1 MSEFVKKLYKSTKR
15 ERTAIFDY
23 VFAGVLTFAVLSMF
37 NLMETVS
44 VSPAQFAYMT
54 GMTLLVFFLFHTIFR
69 LYKTV
74 WEFAVFR
81 NFVKLAGALIAT
93 MLVSFGITVSV
104 YGYELWYV
112 SYFATNFFV
121 CYTFLM
127 LIRFVFLYI
136 YNVLHKKKVVSK
148 AENNNTMI
156 IGAGWTGTAIA
167 KELIN
172 NPDIFNPVC
181 FLDDDFD
188 KNNKEIFDIPVVGN
202 TDSIQLNIKKYDV
215 KKIIFAIPTC
225 EKEKRRNILKECVDS
240 KCVLKV
246 VPPIQDLIDKS
257 DVIPQ
262 TRDVRIEDLLGREPM
277 TFDTSEVRQY
287 VAGKVCLVT
296 GGGGSIG
303 SELCRQIASFQP
315 KKLIILDIYE
325 NNAYDIQQELI
336 RKYGSELDLEVEI
349 CSIADYDKCRIL
361 FKKFRPQLV
370 FHAAAHKHVPLMETV
385 PEQAIKNNVV
395 GTLNLCR
402 LAAEFKTQKFLL
414 ISTDKA
420 VNPTNVMGASK
431 RCCEM
436 IVQYHSQI
444 CDTTTYC
451 AVRFGNVLGSNGS
464 VIPLFKRQIAE
475 GGPVTI
481 TDKRII
487 RYFMTIPEAVSL
499 VLETGALSQSGEIFV
514 LDMGEPVRI
523 VDLAE
528 NMISLSGLTLGKDI
542 EIEYTGLRPGE
553 KLFEELLL
561 TNEGMRKTSNKKIF
575 ICKQISVDEKSFME
589 KLNKLIEYARDNK
602 QGDVI
607 GQLRNLIP
615 NFIHKT
621 NGSVDLERQS
631 SDARVKVK
639 NEKKNVISAKQVITP
654 KQQTNKNANDK
665 AKANAKAADKSIPS
679 RGVSSQKVP
688 MVAKSQNNNNAQ
700 DYKN

>member
-1 MSEFVKKLYKSTKR
+1 MGEFVKKLYKSTKR

-23 VFAGVLTFAVLSMF
+23 VFVGGLTLAVLSLF
-37 NLMETVS
+37 NLMETVTLP
-44 VSPAQFAYMT
+44 VSQFVYIT
-54 GMTLLVFFLFHTIFR
+54 GMTLLIFFVFHTLLK

-81 NFVKLAGALIAT
+81 NFAKLAVALMMT
-93 MLVSFGITVSV
+93 MLTSFGVTISV
-104 YGYELWYV
+104 FSYELWYV
-112 SYFATNFFV
+112 SFFATNFFV
-121 CYTFLM
+121 CFTFLM
-127 LIRFVFLYI
+127 LIRFVLLYI
-136 YNVLHKKKVVSK
+136 YNILHKKKVVLNT
-148 AENNNTMI
+148 EQNNNTMI
-156 IGAGWTGTAIA
+156 IGAGWTGTTIA

-172 NPDIFNPVC
+172 NPELFHPVC

-225 EKEKRRNILKECVDS
+225 EKEKRRKILKECVET
-240 KCVLKV
+240 KCTLKV
-246 VPPIQDLIDKS
+246 VPPIQDLINKS

-277 TFDTSEVRQY
+277 IFDTSEVRQY
-287 VAGKVCLVT
+287 VTGKVCLVT

-336 RKYGSELDLEVEI
+336 RQYGSELDLEVEI

-361 FKKFRPQLV
+361 FKRFRPQLV

-464 VIPLFKRQIAE
+464 VIPLFKKQIAE

-514 LDMGEPVRI
+514 LDMGEPVKI

-575 ICKQISVDEKSFME
+575 ICKQISVDEKSFMD
-589 KLNKLIEYARDNK
+589 KLNKLIEYAKENK
-602 QGDVI
+602 QGEVI
-607 GQLRNLIP
+607 GQLRNIIP
-615 NFIHKT
+615 NFVHKT
-621 NGSVDLERQS
+621 NGSIDLEKIS
-631 SDARVKVK
+631 SDTKEKPKALNKKIK
-639 NEKKNVISAKQVITP
+639 NKNVSKNDENKISISGGTSRPQALPIAAKAEKKDT
-654 KQQTNKNANDK
+654 
-665 AKANAKAADKSIPS
+665 
-679 RGVSSQKVP
+679 SS
-688 MVAKSQNNNNAQ
+688 
-700 DYKN
+700 YKN